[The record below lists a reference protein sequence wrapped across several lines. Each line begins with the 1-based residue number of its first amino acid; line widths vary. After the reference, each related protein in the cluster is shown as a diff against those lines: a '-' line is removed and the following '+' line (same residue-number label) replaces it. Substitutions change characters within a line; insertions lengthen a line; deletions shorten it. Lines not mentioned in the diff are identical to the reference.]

1 VNNIKFLCKRRR
13 LQRNL
18 MLFTRKY
25 LLAFHLS
32 LALRELVLKL
42 AEGHVSM
49 LMHEQTPVPYGTRET
64 N

>member
-1 VNNIKFLCKRRR
+1 
-13 LQRNL
+13 